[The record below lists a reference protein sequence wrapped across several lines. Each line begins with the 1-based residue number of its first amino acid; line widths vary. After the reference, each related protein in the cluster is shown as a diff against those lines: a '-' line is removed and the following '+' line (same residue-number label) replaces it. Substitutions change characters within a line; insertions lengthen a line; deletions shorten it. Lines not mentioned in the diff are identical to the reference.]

1 MISDIVGYI
10 ATAAT
15 LFSFTQSTVLRI
27 RVINSIGAILWIFY
41 GILIV
46 SYPNLITNALILIIH
61 SVWFIKNRKDIFM

>member
-15 LFSFTQSTVLRI
+15 LFSFTQSTVLKIRI
-27 RVINSIGAILWIFY
+27 INSMGAILWIFY